1 MENYECGQEYIMES
15 TNKQKIQTF
24 TDLIVWQEA
33 HKLVLLIYQITKK
46 FPREEL
52 FGITAQMRRAVI
64 SITSN
69 IAEGFARRGK
79 KEKIQFYFIAKGS
92 LIELESQL
100 LVVRDLKYLEYKDF
114 ELIYEQ
120 LASARRLLVAFIK
133 KPDDL

>member
-1 MENYECGQEYIMES
+1 MES
-15 TNKQKIQTF
+15 TNKQKIQSF

-33 HKLVLLIYQITKK
+33 HKLVLLVYQITRK
-46 FPREEL
+46 FPREEI
-52 FGITAQMRRAVI
+52 FGITAQMRRAVV
-64 SITSN
+64 SVTSN

-100 LVVRDLKYLEYKDF
+100 LVVRDLKYLEHNDC

-120 LASARRLLVAFIK
+120 LVSARRLLIAFIK
-133 KPDDL
+133 KTDDL

>member
-1 MENYECGQEYIMES
+1 MGS

-120 LASARRLLVAFIK
+120 LASARRLLIAFIK
-133 KPDDL
+133 KTDDL